1 MRLVDAIKD
10 KKFRRNI
17 ILIMS
22 VFIILIVVYYFLK
35 SSDRIFIEKSM
46 VQAPIT
52 SISADTPGK
61 LMKNLVFEG
70 DSVKKGD
77 SLAIVGTDTLKSYA
91 DGEVI
96 KVNQQI
102 GSIVNAQTPV
112 VQTIN
117 LNDMRI
123 DGTIDENKGLDKVK
137 TGQPVSFTI
146 DTYPGKTYW
155 GYVDEIAPSAK
166 QTSLAFSISSERPT
180 QQFEV
185 FVKFDAHKYPE
196 IKNGMSAKMYV
207 FTKTD

>member
-1 MRLVDAIKD
+1 MKLINAFKD
-10 KKFRRNI
+10 KKFRKKLI
-17 ILIMS
+17 ILLL
-22 VFIILIVVYYFLK
+22 VFIGLTLVFYLLK
-35 SSDRIFIEKSM
+35 TNDRVFIENSL

-77 SLAIVGTDTLKSYA
+77 ALAIVGTDTLKSYT
-91 DGEVI
+91 DGQVI

-102 GSIVNAQTPV
+102 GSIVNTQTSV

-117 LNDMRI
+117 LNDI
-123 DGTIDENKGLDKVK
+123 KIVGTIDENKGLDKIK
-137 TGQPVSFTI
+137 IGQAVSFTI
-146 DTYPGKTYW
+146 DTYPGKTFW
-155 GYVDEIAPSAK
+155 GYVNEIAPSAK

-185 FVKFDAHKYPE
+185 FVKYDAHKYPE

-207 FTKTD
+207 FTRTN